1 MARFSESA
9 ATIEE
14 LEQRRTVG
22 QVGAS
27 RLFNHSVNW
36 FKDHLRFSNKFM
48 QNVPNKTPDAYHP
61 TYLVSDLMR
70 YRKLNDWW

>member
-1 MARFSESA
+1 MARFSEKT

-22 QVGAS
+22 QIGAS
-27 RLFNHSVNW
+27 RLFNRSPNW
-36 FKDHLRFSNKFM
+36 FTTHLKGSKKFI
-48 QNVPNKTPDAYHP
+48 QNVPNKTPDAYRP
-61 TYLVSDLMR
+61 TYLVSDLLR